1 LIAADKKRAPMA
13 IEMKRFGI
21 FKKLAD
27 GTRVFVGLNEDE
39 SSAKTRAILLKEQ
52 TGNDHLVFNLRTKRK
67 KFETGLYDR
76 HLKQWNDMRSRKPV
90 RKSF

>member
-1 LIAADKKRAPMA
+1 MA

-27 GTRVFVGLNEDE
+27 GKRVFVGLNEDE

-52 TGNDHLVFNLRTKRK
+52 PGTDFLVFNLRTKRK
-67 KFETGLYDR
+67 KFETGLYD
-76 HLKQWNDMRSRKPV
+76 HLKKMEHGEGAATGSEGTE
-90 RKSF
+90 F